1 MFNGLR
7 YVVKTGAPW
16 RWIPD
21 DLPPWDA
28 VYQRAQSWLA
38 AGRFEQRADDLPQAN
53 RDFVLLPWRWVVERS
68 FARATRVR
76 RLVKY
81 YERYPSTLADLHI
94 VAFVC
99 LILKLAAQRAA
110 SS

>member
-1 MFNGLR
+1 MFNGRR

-16 RWIPD
+16 RWMPN

-28 VYQRAQSWLA
+28 AYQRAQRWLA
-38 AGRFEQRADDLPQAN
+38 AGCFGQRVDDLPQAN

-76 RLVKY
+76 RLVKD

-99 LILKLAAQRAA
+99 LMLKHAAQRAA